1 MDEYLNALKKYKDFS
16 GKATRSD
23 FWIYLGFHFLF
34 LVIAITCF
42 AATYPSTK
50 INIELCILISL
61 APCISLCVRR
71 LHDIEY
77 SGWWILVVLI
87 PQFGPILL
95 LTLMV
100 LPSKSTLQNH
110 SRILEK
116 NPINYEVTTCSN
128 TEPPSNRKK
137 KFIENNIFYKFR
149 LVLLALSGIGVFA
162 IRQKL
167 TNLFTAFVTPDCSP
181 GSGHPIGGLFY
192 IVPHT
197 YFSALGILLPSIC
210 LFLFYKGIEGKT
222 FDKKTPDAQ
231 YTTNII
237 NILGCFVSIALLI
250 YAVTGLSIESMAQ
263 IACNQ

>member
-50 INIELCILISL
+50 INIELYILLSL
-61 APCISLCVRR
+61 APGLSLCVRR

-77 SGWWILVVLI
+77 SGWWILVLLI
-87 PQFGPILL
+87 PKFGPILL
-95 LTLMV
+95 LTLMA
-100 LPSKSTLQNH
+100 LPSKGALKNH
-110 SRILEK
+110 NRILEE
-116 NPINYEVTTCSN
+116 NPINDV
-128 TEPPSNRKK
+128 PSPNRKK
-137 KFIENNIFYKFR
+137 KFVENNIFYKYR

-167 TNLFTAFVTPDCSP
+167 TNLFTAFVSPDCSP
-181 GSGHPIGGLFY
+181 GSGNPIGGFFY
-192 IVPHT
+192 IIPHI
-197 YFSALGILLPSIC
+197 FFNALSILLLSVC

-250 YAVTGLSIESMAQ
+250 YAVTGLSIENMAQ
-263 IACNQ
+263 IVCKQ